1 MTDVVNARLT
11 ESMSVHDY
19 SLAKLIFIIMISS
32 STTVP
37 PDSGSCRPR
46 SEPEPPTIRDTT
58 VNIDRTLPPTP
69 THLEHR
75 SQESF
80 LDFSRLSA
88 PKVGHD
94 NVIQQASDGNASD
107 RHRTPEPVADGM
119 LQLLW
124 DEYGEEVTK
133 VLFSIV
139 GVVGNLAADIP
150 FAKAVLGITAISL
163 WALKV

>member
-1 MTDVVNARLT
+1 
-11 ESMSVHDY
+11 
-19 SLAKLIFIIMISS
+19 MISS

-46 SEPEPPTIRDTT
+46 SEPKPPTIRDTT

-94 NVIQQASDGNASD
+94 NAIQQTSDGNASD
-107 RHRTPEPVADGM
+107 HHRTPEPVADSM
-119 LQLLW
+119 LPALW
-124 DEYGEEVTK
+124 DEHGEEVTK
-133 VLFSIV
+133 VLSSIV

-150 FAKAVLGITAISL
+150 FAKSVLVPVAAGL
-163 WALKV
+163 QALKV